1 VADIPGLIA
10 GAHEGMGMGIQFLRH
25 VERTSVLLHLIDISE
40 EPNTNALKNYNA
52 IIKELKL
59 YNPQLLE
66 KAQIVAL
73 NKIDLPQ
80 VKEKVKKSVAQFSK
94 KGIILHPFSAAT
106 GVGLQDI
113 LRKIVTVL
121 NKT

>member
-1 VADIPGLIA
+1 
-10 GAHEGMGMGIQFLRH
+10 MGIQFLRH

-40 EPNTNALKNYNA
+40 EPNNNALKNYNA
-52 IIKELKL
+52 IVKELKL

-106 GVGLQDI
+106 GEGLPDI